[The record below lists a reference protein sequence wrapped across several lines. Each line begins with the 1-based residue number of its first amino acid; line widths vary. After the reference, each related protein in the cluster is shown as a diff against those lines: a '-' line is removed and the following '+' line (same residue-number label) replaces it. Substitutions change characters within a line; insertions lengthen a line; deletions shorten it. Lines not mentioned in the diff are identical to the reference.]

1 MNISYEELREIKHQ
15 MPSGSVKR
23 IASQLGINEQTVR
36 NYFGANKFEEGSLTG
51 KHIQPGPNGGVVSL
65 QDTTILKMAQDI
77 IQQSKMGM

>member
-77 IQQSKMGM
+77 IQQAKMGM

>member
-1 MNISYEELREIKHQ
+1 

-77 IQQSKMGM
+77 IQQAKMGM